1 MSGLKP
7 LADQQLPD
15 DLRDWVNTPVA
26 SVARTFGHHPG
37 MWRAWWGFYGDVM
50 KDGAVPM
57 KLKEIVRL
65 RIAGL
70 NGCSV

>member
-1 MSGLKP
+1 MSGLKQ
-7 LADQQLPD
+7 LADEHLPPD
-15 DLRDWVNTPVA
+15 MREWTATPVA
-26 SVARTFGHHPG
+26 SVARVFGHHPG
-37 MWRAWWGFYGDVM
+37 MWRAWWSFYGEVM
-50 KDGAVPM
+50 KDGAVSM

>member
-1 MSGLKP
+1 MAGLKP
-7 LADQQLPD
+7 LADAELPQ
-15 DLRDWVNTPVA
+15 DLREWSGTPVA
-26 SVARTFGHHPG
+26 SVARIFGHHPV
-37 MWRAWWGFYGDVM
+37 MWRAWWGFYAEVM
-50 KDGAVPM
+50 KDGAVSM

>member
-1 MSGLKP
+1 
-7 LADQQLPD
+7 
-15 DLRDWVNTPVA
+15 
-26 SVARTFGHHPG
+26 
-37 MWRAWWGFYGDVM
+37 VM
-50 KDGAVPM
+50 KDGTVPM

>member
-1 MSGLKP
+1 MAGLK
-7 LADQQLPD
+7 QLD
-15 DLRDWVNTPVA
+15 DAALPQELREWTATPVA
-26 SVARTFGHHPG
+26 SVARIFGHHLG
-37 MWRAWWGFYGDVM
+37 MWRAWWGFYAEVM

-57 KLKEIVRL
+57 KIKEVVRL

>member
-1 MSGLKP
+1 MTGLRP
-7 LADQQLPD
+7 LADAELPQD
-15 DLRDWVNTPVA
+15 MREWTKTPVA
-26 SVARTFGHHPG
+26 SVARIFGHHPE
-37 MWRAWWGFYGDVM
+37 MWRAWGGFYGEVM
-50 KDGAVPM
+50 KDGVVSM